1 MGRRKPI
8 VYVVDDERV
17 IADTLA
23 MILRQ
28 AGFIAFAFH
37 DAKQAISEAARATT
51 PDLLIA
57 DVVMPGM
64 LGTDLAIHFHECY
77 PDCKVLLL
85 SGQAETSNLLESARR
100 RGYEFEILTKPIHP
114 SELMARVQAVAGGQ

>member
-23 MILRQ
+23 MILSR
-28 AGFIAFAFH
+28 AGFIAFAFQ
-37 DAKQAISEAARATT
+37 DAEQALIEAARATT

-57 DVVMPGM
+57 DVVMPGK
-64 LGTDLAIHFHECY
+64 LGTDLAIRFHESY

-85 SGQAETSNLLESARR
+85 SGQADTSNLLEAVRLQ
-100 RGYEFEILTKPIHP
+100 GYEFEILTKPIHP
-114 SELMARVQAVAGGQ
+114 TELMARVQAFSDGR